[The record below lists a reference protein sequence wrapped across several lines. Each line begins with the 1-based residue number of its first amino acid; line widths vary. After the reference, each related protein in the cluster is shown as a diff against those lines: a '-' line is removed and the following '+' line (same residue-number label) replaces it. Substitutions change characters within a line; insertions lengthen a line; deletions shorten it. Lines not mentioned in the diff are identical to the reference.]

1 MRRFALPSLGVTVLL
16 AGSLALVS
24 SAAYASTSATA
35 PQTLAVQ
42 PGTLFVSNT
51 TPSNIT
57 APVDGSGSGDLPT
70 ALWGDTTGT
79 GDGWQGSVAA
89 SNFVYTGQWT
99 PIGSA
104 PALGSSSSASYTG
117 SADGDTYTVSVTGV
131 SGSTINFSYS
141 SQNGATGTGTA
152 TAGTAANVGTNGL
165 TITFSSS
172 TTYSTGDEYQI
183 QVGSQNKN
191 ALTLADSGSSG
202 SISPYQ
208 NTTSTPPNFVN
219 PTATLTGGGS
229 TYGTAVSIL
238 SAPVYAGMGKYIV
251 TPSATINT
259 DINSWAA
266 TYTGQIQYTIS
277 SGPSAST
284 AATNSSAATSGS
296 TLISTQ
302 DVSYNGALQTV
313 SVPSGTKYAIITAA
327 GAGGGGGQTPN
338 TYGGGG
344 DLITA
349 SVPINSSSLTV
360 LVGGGGQTINNGSS
374 GSGGGLSG
382 VFVGT
387 PSDAD
392 ALIIAGGG
400 GGGANDSLQKTQS
413 NGTDGSLSPILPY
426 SGGDGASGGAG
437 FGGGG
442 GLGDGNAGN
451 DGTAFGAGGTS
462 SGVYSTPGGFGGG
475 ASGGNGW
482 GGGGGGSGY
491 IGGQGGNGWLGS
503 GADNGSGG
511 EGGQSYVIS
520 GATHVQDSPG
530 NGGTGGYGAP
540 GGNGYIAPGGNGYV
554 DISFYS

>member
-1 MRRFALPSLGVTVLL
+1 MYYTNPMRRFALPSLGVTVLL

-24 SAAYASTSATA
+24 TAAYASTSATA

-51 TPSNIT
+51 TPTNIT
-57 APVDGSGSGDLPT
+57 APVDGSGSGALPI
-70 ALWGDTTGT
+70 AFWGDTTGT
-79 GDGWQGSVAA
+79 GDGWQGSIAA
-89 SNFVYTGQWT
+89 SNFIYTGLWK

-104 PALGSSSSASYTG
+104 PALGSTLSASYTG

-131 SGSTINFSYS
+131 SGSTISFSYS

-152 TAGTAANVGTNGL
+152 TAGTTANVGTNGL

-172 TTYSTGDEYQI
+172 ATYSTGDEYQI
-183 QVGSQNKN
+183 QVGSQNKD
-191 ALTLADSGSSG
+191 ALILADSGSSG
-202 SISPYQ
+202 SIAPYQ

-251 TPSATINT
+251 TPNATINT

-266 TYTGQIQYTIS
+266 VYTGQIQYTIS

-327 GAGGGGGQTPN
+327 GAGGGGGQN
-338 TYGGGG
+338 ASTYGGGG

-349 SVPINSSSLTV
+349 SVPINSSSLVV
-360 LVGGGGQTINNGSS
+360 LVGGGGQTS
-374 GSGGGLSG
+374 GIGTGGGGGLSG

-400 GGGANDSLQKTQS
+400 GGGANDSLQNTQS
-413 NGTDGSLSPILPY
+413 NGTDGSLFPILPY
-426 SGGDGASGGAG
+426 NGGDGSLGGAG
-437 FGGGG
+437 FGGAG
-442 GLGDGNAGN
+442 GLGAGYVGN
-451 DGTAFGAGGTS
+451 DGTAFGTGGASTGGF
-462 SGVYSTPGGFGGG
+462 SGAGGFGGG
-475 ASGGNGW
+475 ASGGSSW
-482 GGGGGGSGY
+482 SGGGGGSGY
-491 IGGQGGNGWLGS
+491 VGGQGGNGWSGS

-511 EGGQSYVIS
+511 QGGQSYVIS
-520 GATHVQDSPG
+520 KATHVQDSPG
-530 NGGTGGYGAP
+530 NGGTGGYGAS
-540 GGNGYIAPGGNGYV
+540 GGNGYV

>member
-1 MRRFALPSLGVTVLL
+1 MYYTKSMRRFALPSLGVTVLL

-51 TPSNIT
+51 TPANIT
-57 APVDGSGSGDLPT
+57 APVDGSGSGTLPT

-89 SNFVYTGQWT
+89 SNFIYTGLWT

-104 PALGSSSSASYTG
+104 PALGSTLSASYTG

-131 SGSTINFSYS
+131 SGSTISFSYS

-183 QVGSQNKN
+183 QVGSQNKD

-202 SISPYQ
+202 SIAPYQ
-208 NTTSTPPNFVN
+208 DTTSTPPSFVN

-327 GAGGGGGQTPN
+327 GAGGGGGQVLN

-349 SVPINSSSLTV
+349 SLPINSSSLTV
-360 LVGGGGQTINNGSS
+360 LVGGGGQTINYGSS

-400 GGGANDSLQKTQS
+400 GGGANDSLYNTQS
-413 NGTDGSLSPILPY
+413 NGTDGSLFPILPY
-426 SGGDGASGGAG
+426 SGGDGLSGGAG

-442 GLGDGNAGN
+442 LGVGYVGN
-451 DGTAFGAGGTS
+451 DGTAFGTGGTS
-462 SGVYSTPGGFGGG
+462 SGVYSSPGGFGGG
-475 ASGGNGW
+475 ASGGSGN

-491 IGGQGGNGWLGS
+491 IGGQGGNDWSGT

-511 EGGQSYVIS
+511 QGGQSYVIS

-530 NGGTGGYGAP
+530 NGGTGGYGVS
-540 GGNGYIAPGGNGYV
+540 GGNGYV